1 MGRQFTY
8 SKSNI
13 MNILNEYSQI
23 KEVAL
28 RSPLSS
34 FIDDTKLSSEWESL
48 RFHSKPDLNEAIIE
62 YNYFRSL
69 LQDDGISII
78 DLPSSELLTIDSIYT
93 RDSILISK
101 EGLILCNMGRSSRTP
116 EAIEN
121 FNTLASMGYK
131 IAGQIKAP
139 GTLEGGDFI
148 WLDDHHAA
156 VGLGP
161 RTNTEGIRQLNEILG
176 PLVELHIVDLP
187 EPNHPDDVLHLMSII
202 SPLDKDLALIYRPFM
217 PESFINW
224 LDALGIKFVEVSD
237 AEYILMGCNV
247 LATSPRSIIM
257 LEHLPEVQSGLER
270 AGCKIRMYK
279 GMEISRKG
287 EGGPTCLTRPLE
299 RNK

>member
-1 MGRQFTY
+1 
-8 SKSNI
+8 
-13 MNILNEYSQI
+13 MNVLNEYSRI
-23 KEVAL
+23 KEVAI

-34 FIDDTKLSSEWESL
+34 FIDDTKLSSEWETL
-48 RFHSKPDLNEAIIE
+48 RFHSKPDLKQAIIE
-62 YNYFRSL
+62 YDYFKGL

-93 RDSILISK
+93 RDSILIAK

-121 FNTLASMGYK
+121 FNTLASKGYK
-131 IAGQIKAP
+131 IAGQIIAP

-148 WLDDHHAA
+148 WIDDQHAA

-161 RTNTEGIRQLNEILG
+161 RTNAEGIRQLKEILG
-176 PLVELHIVDLP
+176 SSVELYVVDLP

-202 SPLDKDLALIYRPFM
+202 SPLDKDLALIYKPFM
-217 PESFINW
+217 PDSFISW
-224 LDALGIKFVEVSD
+224 LSGLDIKFTEVSD
-237 AEYILMGCNV
+237 EEYPLMGCNV

-257 LEHLPEVQSGLER
+257 LEQLPGVQSELER